1 MTRIGFEGTGKGDTM
16 ESSDLHYLGAVE
28 ALRLMKEKRLSPV
41 ELMDAVIARAEAVNP
56 HINAFSQCFFER
68 AREQARAAEAKYAAG
83 RRTRALEGLPL
94 AVKDE
99 EPIEGLPASQGCIG
113 LKDEVSTYTSYIVE
127 RCFRVGALMHLR
139 TTTPEF
145 SCAGVTHTRLWGVTR
160 NPWNPQFTPGGSS
173 GGTGATLASGA
184 ATLGTGSDIAG
195 SIRIPAACSGVVGF
209 KPPYGRN
216 PQNHIFNLDFYCHS
230 GPMARSVA
238 DCALLQNVMAGPH
251 PRDIAT
257 LKPKLRLPL
266 DYDSVAGMKIAYS
279 MDLGY
284 FEVDEDVRRNTR
296 DALDKLRDA
305 GAEVEE
311 VEIGWTP
318 TVLTAAMNYL
328 GHLFGNTIATVLRR
342 HRHEMMPYA
351 VAFAETGMRTT
362 GEDFVESLAIAG
374 ELYDTLGPLLE
385 RHHALVCPTNALA
398 AVPADHDS
406 TRQRVTINGVEVD
419 PMLGWCMTY
428 PFNVTS
434 RCPVLSVPS
443 GRDRNGVPTG
453 VQIVGRTYDDP
464 TVFRV
469 GAAIE
474 AADPWYTTAG
484 HRPRL

>member
-1 MTRIGFEGTGKGDTM
+1 MAPP
-16 ESSDLHYLGAVE
+16 GA
-28 ALRLMKEKRLSPV
+28 R
-41 ELMDAVIARAEAVNP
+41 
-56 HINAFSQCFFER
+56 
-68 AREQARAAEAKYAAG
+68 G
-83 RRTRALEGLPL
+83 RRSLP
-94 AVKDE
+94 
-99 EPIEGLPASQGCIG
+99 
-113 LKDEVSTYTSYIVE
+113 
-127 RCFRVGALMHLR
+127 
-139 TTTPEF
+139 
-145 SCAGVTHTRLWGVTR
+145 
-160 NPWNPQFTPGGSS
+160 
-173 GGTGATLASGA
+173 GA
-184 ATLGTGSDIAG
+184 ATLGTGSDIGG
-195 SIRIPAACSGVVGF
+195 SIRIPASCSGVVGF

-216 PQNHIFNLDFYCHS
+216 PQNHPLNLDFYCHS

-266 DYDSVAGMKIAYS
+266 RYDSVAGMKIAFS

-311 VEIGWTP
+311 VELGWTP
-318 TVLTAAMNYL
+318 MVMSAAKNYL
-328 GHLFGNTIATVLRR
+328 GHLFGNSIAALLRR
-342 HRHEMMPYA
+342 HRYEMMPYA
-351 VAFAETGMRTT
+351 VEFAESSMRIT
-362 GEDFVESLAIAG
+362 GEDFLDSLSVAG
-374 ELYDTLGPLLE
+374 EMYDRLGPLLE
-385 RHHALVCPTNALA
+385 GHHALLCPTNALA

-428 PFNVTS
+428 PFNVMS

-453 VQIVGRTYDDP
+453 VQIVGRTYDDA

-469 GAAIE
+469 GSAIE
-474 AADPWYTTAG
+474 AADPWYAAEH
-484 HRPRL
+484 HRPSF